1 MHRVGGS
8 TQVFVVPANTSVSH
22 AVVRTQAPLGYREH
36 MPSLAPHIALVPP
49 SGIRRIFNLA
59 LHLDGITSLAI
70 GEPDVPVAPHI
81 AAAAK
86 QAWDDDET
94 NYTDNGGLLPLR
106 TAIVQKLARENSMRV
121 DVERV
126 WVTVGATQGL
136 HQAMHLLLSPGDEV
150 LVPDPGYTTFTMT
163 AHMIS
168 AVPVPYALRVENEFL
183 PDIDDLERLITPRT
197 RVLIVNSP
205 SNPLGTVIPEAV
217 LRTLLDFAKR
227 HDLWVISDEVYE
239 YFTWAEPHVS
249 MASLDQDGRVFT
261 AFSLS
266 KTYAMTGIRVG
277 YLVTPPG
284 LADTMRT
291 VQEAAISCVDTPAQY
306 AAIAALTGD
315 HSAVVAAREH
325 YRENIDLATSILDK
339 RGIRYLQP
347 NGAFYLWIDVS
358 HATGGD
364 VASWAETF
372 LVYNRVAVAP
382 GSAFGRSGEGWIRIC
397 LAASAEDIVVGLG
410 KLPAPAITM

>member
-1 MHRVGGS
+1 
-8 TQVFVVPANTSVSH
+8 
-22 AVVRTQAPLGYREH
+22 
-36 MPSLAPHIALVPP
+36 MPSLAPHIESVPP
-49 SGIRRIFNLA
+49 SGIRRVYEIANQLEGVNY
-59 LHLDGITSLAI
+59 LVV

-81 AAAAK
+81 SAAAK
-86 QAWDDDET
+86 RAWDADET
-94 NYTDNGGLLPLR
+94 NYTANAGIPELR
-106 TAIVQKLARENSMRV
+106 AAIVDKLARENDLIV
-121 DVERV
+121 DTEQVV
-126 WVTVGATQGL
+126 VTVGATQAL
-136 HQAMHLLLSPGDEV
+136 HQVMGLTLAAGDEV
-150 LVPDPGYTTFTMT
+150 LVPDPGYTTFTMS
-163 AHMIS
+163 ARMID
-168 AVPVPYALRVENEFL
+168 ATPVPYSLKPENGFL
-183 PDIDDLERLITPRT
+183 PTIEELERLVTDRT

-205 SNPLGTVIPEAV
+205 SNPLGTVIPKANLQE
-217 LRTLLDFAKR
+217 LLDFARR

-249 MASLDQDGRVFT
+249 IASLDRDGRVFT

-284 LADTMRT
+284 LAETMRT
-291 VQEAAISCVDTPAQY
+291 VQEASISCVDTPAQY
-306 AAIAALTGD
+306 AAIAAITGD
-315 HSAVVAAREH
+315 HSHVVAAREH
-325 YRENIDLATSILDK
+325 YRENIVLATELLDK

-397 LAASAEDIVVGLG
+397 LAASADDIVTGLSR
-410 KLPAPAITM
+410 LPAPAVTL